1 MGGGNLPK
9 PLQVPDNLPELAP
22 FKDLKVTPAPVPTF
36 SPSSLTQSAVNAK
49 ASQQTVVVKQEP
61 VQVQVNVNDSE
72 VKNLVN
78 ATVDDRE
85 RDHLNMMTAGQ
96 M

>member
-1 MGGGNLPK
+1 M
-9 PLQVPDNLPELAP
+9 
-22 FKDLKVTPAPVPTF
+22 PTF

-61 VQVQVNVNDSE
+61 LQVNVNVNDGK
-72 VKNLVN
+72 VKDLVN
-78 ATVDDRE
+78 ATMDDRE

>member
-1 MGGGNLPK
+1 M
-9 PLQVPDNLPELAP
+9 
-22 FKDLKVTPAPVPTF
+22 
-36 SPSSLTQSAVNAK
+36 
-49 ASQQTVVVKQEP
+49 KQEP
-61 VQVQVNVNDSE
+61 LQVNVNVNDGK
-72 VKNLVN
+72 VKDLVN